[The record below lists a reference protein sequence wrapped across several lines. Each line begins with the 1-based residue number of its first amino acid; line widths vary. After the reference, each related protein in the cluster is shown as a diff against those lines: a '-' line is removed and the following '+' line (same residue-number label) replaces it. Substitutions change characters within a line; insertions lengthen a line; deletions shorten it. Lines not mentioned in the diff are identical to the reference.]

1 MTHVV
6 SLKFAVVQEEGC
18 SPSPVEP
25 SVCCSLLV
33 RVWLLPVAWLL
44 WAGSQRFSI
53 TRGVAF
59 GGSPGLSGSHSAQDS
74 FEARPQISL
83 PRYRKLFGS
92 DCRFL
97 KQPAPSKSQ
106 SLPPGL
112 LKAMGLLSWAPG
124 WGTRT
129 EKGPGLRGS
138 RGTRSIYSL
147 VYVGTISIG
156 RAATSQRNLS
166 DTIRW

>member
-1 MTHVV
+1 MLHFSRGT
-6 SLKFAVVQEEGC
+6 LR
-18 SPSPVEP
+18 
-25 SVCCSLLV
+25 LLQSAGAV
-33 RVWLLPVAWLL
+33 RVWLLPVVWLL
-44 WAGSQRFSI
+44 RAGSQRFSI
-53 TRGVAF
+53 TRGV
-59 GGSPGLSGSHSAQDS
+59 GVWPLVGLLNCFCLFVSAQNS

-83 PRYRKLFGS
+83 PRYGKLFGS

-97 KQPAPSKSQ
+97 KQPAPSKSK

-129 EKGPGLRGS
+129 ERGPGLRGS

-147 VYVGTISIG
+147 FM
-156 RAATSQRNLS
+156 
-166 DTIRW
+166 

>member
-1 MTHVV
+1 MLHFSRGT
-6 SLKFAVVQEEGC
+6 LR
-18 SPSPVEP
+18 
-25 SVCCSLLV
+25 LLQSAGAV

-44 WAGSQRFSI
+44 QAGSQRFSI
-53 TRGVAF
+53 TRGVGGVAF
-59 GGSPGLSGSHSAQDS
+59 GGSPGLLLSVCHSAQNS

-83 PRYRKLFGS
+83 PQYGKLFGS

-97 KQPAPSKSQ
+97 KQPAPSKSK

-129 EKGPGLRGS
+129 ERGPGLRGS

-147 VYVGTISIG
+147 FM
-156 RAATSQRNLS
+156 
-166 DTIRW
+166 